1 MLELMEGLK
10 FIVFPGCCLDGDE
23 PGVVSGDT
31 NVKVLVPVVFP
42 FLFCWL
48 EPCFVVGFC
57 MVFCNANWDRDGQPL
72 NSKKKG

>member
-23 PGVVSGDT
+23 SGVVSGDT

-57 MVFCNANWDRDGQPL
+57 MVLLQCKLGPGWSAL
-72 NSKKKG
+72 EL